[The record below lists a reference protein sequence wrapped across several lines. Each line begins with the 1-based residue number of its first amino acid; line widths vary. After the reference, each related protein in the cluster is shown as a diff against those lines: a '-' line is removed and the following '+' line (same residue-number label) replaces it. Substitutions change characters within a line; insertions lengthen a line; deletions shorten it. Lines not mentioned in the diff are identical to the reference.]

1 MSNGR
6 RFLGDVSWFQVIGSA
21 LASVTA
27 AFLASKLGVS
37 GTLIGAAIVSFVIT
51 ISSSLYTNTLK
62 QSRTL
67 LVRTDSGTVIER
79 AVDEGE
85 VAEALEE
92 AREVG
97 GNVVG
102 AQFAEDEKPR
112 LHWKTILTTTGVVL
126 ALSLAILSVYELTTG
141 HPVGTND
148 SDGGI
153 SITQPFGGNS
163 DNQPADEAPA
173 STPPAPTATP
183 TATPATVAPTP
194 TVAPTTEPTPTEPTA
209 TNPTATPTAPTTLPP
224 RTR

>member
-1 MSNGR
+1 MSNGH

-92 AREVG
+92 ARDVG
-97 GNVVG
+97 GKVVG

-112 LHWKTILTTTGVVL
+112 LHWKAILATTGVVL

-153 SITQPFGGNS
+153 SITQPFGGGS
-163 DNQPADEAPA
+163 DNQPSDEAPA

-183 TATPATVAPTP
+183 TTVAPTP
-194 TVAPTTEPTPTEPTA
+194 TKTPTAEPTPTEPTA
-209 TNPTATPTAPTTLPP
+209 TNPTSTPTPTAPTTLPP